1 MKMIKSR
8 FVVLFRLIIL
18 LMPLLFLFAFSM
30 EIAAQ
35 EPPPRPVVITVYQ
48 NLGFGA
54 FSHGLSGGSV
64 IISPTGSRSSTGDVI
79 LLTLGYSF
87 SAAQYRLVANPGTVI
102 SITYG
107 NDVNLIGSNGGFM
120 VLHMGTSDP
129 VYPFVISTTPP
140 NYTLL
145 NIGATLT
152 VSNATANPPG
162 AYSGTFYITLI
173 QE

>member
-1 MKMIKSR
+1 MKFSTIRFLVPSRLSKS
-8 FVVLFRLIIL
+8 IISII
-18 LMPLLFLFAFSM
+18 FLFAY
-30 EIAAQ
+30 AQGLKAQ
-35 EPPPRPVVITVYQ
+35 ELPPRPVGVTVSQ

-54 FSHGLSGGSV
+54 FSHGLSGGTVV
-64 IISPTGSRSSTGDVI
+64 INPAGSRSSTGDII
-79 LLTLGYSF
+79 LLNLGYSF
-87 SAAQYRLVANPGTVI
+87 SSAVYRLVANPGTVI

-107 NDVNLIGSNGGFM
+107 NDVNLNGSNGGFM
-120 VLHMGTSDP
+120 VLHIGTSDP
-129 VYPFVISTTPP
+129 VYPFVINTTPP

-152 VSNATANPPG
+152 VGNATANPPG